1 MGFNLDEIRQVLK
14 QQKPYIWNSYTSS
27 KPNTSN
33 LVGKSDVAFG
43 NAPQQSAD
51 SISDD
56 FWRLSQESDAN
67 YYESRGYTFDG
78 TKWISPNEQMS
89 QRTAQDVPGNN
100 SWFKGN
106 RTYWENQAKNAYGQL
121 NTDQRGL
128 IDKDG
133 NGSFSLEEIRD
144 YQNNNG
150 LFGDGKLGANTLAKL
165 TGNTKP
171 ATTQGSVQPTTGS
184 GTEPAYGPVQLPT
197 VTISGKKPTNRP
209 KQPTTV
215 SRTKSNSPEQFKF
228 QAKEDYR
235 NENYLRQDFNKDFL
249 DYISKRGDN
258 LTNYRSIYSDGI
270 DMRKLQN
277 HPEYQKYW
285 ETALNN
291 YNNRKS
297 HIINPILARRF
308 NLKKVTLPDGTMAY
322 KDPYYGNI
330 YYNNGRM
337 QTNLGMRDYTVEDGR
352 ITRHQQGGKIDDKEK
367 LQKAFMAFL
376 IEDAS
381 TQGIT
386 IQSEEDLVKYTEALG
401 EEGIKAKYQEFIKK
415 MQGGIKAKYGAKLTQ
430 VRKLK
435 GLCADDEELVYLK
448 QGGRV
453 CPVCQ
458 KKMKKAQEGTKV
470 KKNAIEEFKNSRKQH
485 VNPDDTVHVKPG
497 VPRSLVNSDGSVVD
511 KRFPAY
517 SAEEYQRDLKTKD
530 GRKRVLKQDIIA
542 SKCGGKTKKR

>member
-1 MGFNLDEIRQVLK
+1 MSFDLNKIK
-14 QQKPYIWNSYTSS
+14 QAFSQPTTYNWSPYLNTVTGTPKEQKPYSSNSDKLPVNSS
-27 KPNTSN
+27 Q
-33 LVGKSDVAFG
+33 
-43 NAPQQSAD
+43 PQYSPA
-51 SISDD
+51 SIADD
-56 FWRLSQESDAN
+56 FYRTSQESDAN
-67 YYESRGYTFDG
+67 YYESRGYKFDG
-78 TKWISPNEQMS
+78 TKWVSPNEAML
-89 QRTAQDVPGNN
+89 QRTAQDVRTIPVDNP
-100 SWFKGN
+100 WFKGN
-106 RTYWENQAKNAYGQL
+106 RTYWENQAKNAYNQL
-121 NTDQRGL
+121 SVDQRNL
-128 IDKDG
+128 IDKDS

-184 GTEPAYGPVQLPT
+184 GT
-197 VTISGKKPTNRP
+197 
-209 KQPTTV
+209 
-215 SRTKSNSPEQFKF
+215 KSNSPEQFKF

-258 LTNYRSIYSDGI
+258 LTNYRIYSDGI

-386 IQSEEDLVKYTEALG
+386 IQSEQDLVKYTESLG

>member
-1 MGFNLDEIRQVLK
+1 MSFDLNKFDLNKIK
-14 QQKPYIWNSYTSS
+14 QAYSQPKTYNWSSYTSS
-27 KPNTSN
+27 KPSTSN
-33 LVGKSDVAFG
+33 FVGKSDVAFG
-43 NAPQQSAD
+43 NTPKQSAD

-56 FWRLSQESDAN
+56 FGYLSQESDAN

-78 TKWISPNEQMS
+78 KKWVSPIEQMLQKS
-89 QRTAQDVPGNN
+89 AQDVRNIPVNTPVNN
-100 SWFKGN
+100 SWFNGN
-106 RTYWENQAKNAYGQL
+106 RTYWENQAKNAYSQL
-121 NTDQRGL
+121 NSDQRSL
-128 IDKDG
+128 IDKDN

-144 YQNNNG
+144 YQRANG
-150 LFGDGKLGANTLAKL
+150 LAADGKLGNNTMTHLITPSEEKTYDAGQLPEIVVSAK
-165 TGNTKP
+165 KP
-171 ATTQGSVQPTTGS
+171 VSPVKQSRPLNKIGARKFNMKEIVLNDGSV
-184 GTEPAYGPVQLPT
+184 
-197 VTISGKKPTNRP
+197 
-209 KQPTTV
+209 
-215 SRTKSNSPEQFKF
+215 
-228 QAKEDYR
+228 
-235 NENYLRQDFNKDFL
+235 
-249 DYISKRGDN
+249 
-258 LTNYRSIYSDGI
+258 
-270 DMRKLQN
+270 
-277 HPEYQKYW
+277 
-285 ETALNN
+285 
-291 YNNRKS
+291 
-297 HIINPILARRF
+297 
-308 NLKKVTLPDGTMAY
+308 AY
-322 KDPYYGNI
+322 KDPHYGFI
-330 YYNNGRM
+330 YYNNGRVK
-337 QTNLGMRDYTVEDGR
+337 TNQGMGNYTFENGR
-352 ITRHQQGGKIDDKEK
+352 ISYYQQGGSMNNTEEM
-367 LQKAFMAFL
+367 QRAFMAFL

>member
-1 MGFNLDEIRQVLK
+1 MSFDLNKFDLNKIK
-14 QQKPYIWNSYTSS
+14 QAYSQPTTYNWSAYTSPREQKPN
-27 KPNTSN
+27 SN
-33 LVGKSDVAFG
+33 LVQTPMYQA
-43 NAPQQSAD
+43 A
-51 SISDD
+51 
-56 FWRLSQESDAN
+56 SDADELSRIN
-67 YYESRGYTFDG
+67 QENESAYYENLGYTFDG
-78 TKWISPNEQMS
+78 TKWVSPNEQML
-89 QRTAQDVPGNN
+89 QRTSQDVRNIPANN

-106 RTYWENQAKNAYGQL
+106 RTYWENQAKNAYNQL
-121 NTDQRGL
+121 NSDQRGL

-144 YQNNNG
+144 YQRANG
-150 LFGDGKLGANTLAKL
+150 LAADGKLGNNTMTHLITPSEEKTYDAGQLSEIVVSAK
-165 TGNTKP
+165 KP
-171 ATTQGSVQPTTGS
+171 VSPVKQSRPLNKIGARKFNMKEIVLNDGSV
-184 GTEPAYGPVQLPT
+184 
-197 VTISGKKPTNRP
+197 
-209 KQPTTV
+209 
-215 SRTKSNSPEQFKF
+215 
-228 QAKEDYR
+228 
-235 NENYLRQDFNKDFL
+235 
-249 DYISKRGDN
+249 
-258 LTNYRSIYSDGI
+258 
-270 DMRKLQN
+270 
-277 HPEYQKYW
+277 
-285 ETALNN
+285 
-291 YNNRKS
+291 
-297 HIINPILARRF
+297 
-308 NLKKVTLPDGTMAY
+308 AY
-322 KDPYYGNI
+322 KDPHYGFI
-330 YYNNGRM
+330 YYNNGRVK
-337 QTNLGMRDYTVEDGR
+337 TNQGMGNYTFENGR
-352 ITRHQQGGKIDDKEK
+352 ISYYQQGGSMNNTEEM
-367 LQKAFMAFL
+367 QRAFMAFL

-435 GLCADDEELVYLK
+435 GLCANDEELVYLK

-458 KKMKKAQEGTKV
+458 KKMKKVQDGGQV

>member
-1 MGFNLDEIRQVLK
+1 MSFDLNKFDLNKIK
-14 QQKPYIWNSYTSS
+14 QAYSQPTTYNWSAYTSPREQKPNSI
-27 KPNTSN
+27 
-33 LVGKSDVAFG
+33 LVQTPMYQA
-43 NAPQQSAD
+43 A
-51 SISDD
+51 
-56 FWRLSQESDAN
+56 SDADELSRIN
-67 YYESRGYTFDG
+67 QENESAYYENLGYTFDG
-78 TKWISPNEQMS
+78 TKWVSPNEQML
-89 QRTAQDVPGNN
+89 QRTAQDVRNIPVNN

-106 RTYWENQAKNAYGQL
+106 RTYWENQAKNAYNQL
-121 NTDQRGL
+121 NSDQRGL

-144 YQNNNG
+144 YQRANG
-150 LFGDGKLGANTLAKL
+150 LAADGKLGNTMTHLITPSEEKTYDAGQLPEIVVSAK
-165 TGNTKP
+165 KP
-171 ATTQGSVQPTTGS
+171 VSPVKQSRPLNKIGARKFNMKEIVLNDGSV
-184 GTEPAYGPVQLPT
+184 
-197 VTISGKKPTNRP
+197 
-209 KQPTTV
+209 
-215 SRTKSNSPEQFKF
+215 
-228 QAKEDYR
+228 
-235 NENYLRQDFNKDFL
+235 
-249 DYISKRGDN
+249 
-258 LTNYRSIYSDGI
+258 
-270 DMRKLQN
+270 
-277 HPEYQKYW
+277 
-285 ETALNN
+285 
-291 YNNRKS
+291 
-297 HIINPILARRF
+297 
-308 NLKKVTLPDGTMAY
+308 AY
-322 KDPYYGNI
+322 KDPHYGFI
-330 YYNNGRM
+330 YYNNGRVK
-337 QTNLGMRDYTVEDGR
+337 TNQGMGNYTFENGR
-352 ITRHQQGGKIDDKEK
+352 ISYYQQGGSMNNTEEM
-367 LQKAFMAFL
+367 QRAFMAFL

>member
-1 MGFNLDEIRQVLK
+1 MSFDLNKIRQAYS
-14 QQKPYIWNSYTSS
+14 QPTTYNWSAYTSPREQKPNSS
-27 KPNTSN
+27 
-33 LVGKSDVAFG
+33 LVQTPMYQA
-43 NAPQQSAD
+43 A
-51 SISDD
+51 
-56 FWRLSQESDAN
+56 SDADELSRIN
-67 YYESRGYTFDG
+67 QENESAYYENLGYTFDG
-78 TKWISPNEQMS
+78 TKWVSPNEQML
-89 QRTAQDVPGNN
+89 QRTSQDVRNIPVNN

-106 RTYWENQAKNAYGQL
+106 RTYWENQAKNAYNQL
-121 NTDQRGL
+121 NSDQRGL

-144 YQNNNG
+144 YQRANG
-150 LFGDGKLGANTLAKL
+150 LAADGKLGNNTMTHLITPSEEKTYDAGQLPEIVVSAK
-165 TGNTKP
+165 KP
-171 ATTQGSVQPTTGS
+171 VSPVKQSRPLNKIGARKFNMKEIVLNDGSV
-184 GTEPAYGPVQLPT
+184 
-197 VTISGKKPTNRP
+197 
-209 KQPTTV
+209 
-215 SRTKSNSPEQFKF
+215 
-228 QAKEDYR
+228 
-235 NENYLRQDFNKDFL
+235 
-249 DYISKRGDN
+249 
-258 LTNYRSIYSDGI
+258 
-270 DMRKLQN
+270 
-277 HPEYQKYW
+277 
-285 ETALNN
+285 
-291 YNNRKS
+291 
-297 HIINPILARRF
+297 
-308 NLKKVTLPDGTMAY
+308 AY
-322 KDPYYGNI
+322 KDPHYGFI
-330 YYNNGRM
+330 YYNNGRVK
-337 QTNLGMRDYTVEDGR
+337 TNQGMGNYTFENGR
-352 ITRHQQGGKIDDKEK
+352 ISYYQQGGSMNNREE

-435 GLCADDEELVYLK
+435 GLCANDEELVYLK